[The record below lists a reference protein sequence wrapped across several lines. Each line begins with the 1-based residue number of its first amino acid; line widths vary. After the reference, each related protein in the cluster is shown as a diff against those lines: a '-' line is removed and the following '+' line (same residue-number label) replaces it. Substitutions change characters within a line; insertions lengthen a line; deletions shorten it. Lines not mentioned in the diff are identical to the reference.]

1 MRRWENLVEGYL
13 RYCEVQGLSEGTR
26 RSREAELARLGRW
39 LRRRRP
45 RPTLE
50 QVDTDMVVAYLRS
63 RSAFRAKST
72 IAGTTSHVRMMGE
85 YLVREGIWKSNP
97 LRWLRGPKMNNRSRL
112 PRRISKEHLKALW
125 EEAVKKREGFAR
137 AQVMA
142 ILAVLY
148 GTGIRRGELERL
160 DVSDWSRDEGTLL
173 VDGRKTGEE
182 RKSAVPGSVARCLE
196 AYLPHRHNVLEK
208 AGRLEEAALFL
219 NRKGLR
225 LSGER
230 VGVMIHGLAR
240 RAGVP
245 LVSVHQFR
253 HTCASDLIEEGLTL
267 PQVQQVLGHKA
278 ITSTMWYLSLSDP
291 DLRRAILKHPL
302 NEILA
307 EESGGV
313 EAKLVATAV
322 AASES
327 PVEAAV
333 SESGGGHG

>member
-1 MRRWENLVEGYL
+1 MRRWESLVDGFL
-13 RYCEVQGLSEGTR
+13 RTCEVQGLSEATR
-26 RSREAELARLGRW
+26 RAREAELARMGRW

-50 QVDTDMVVAYLRS
+50 QVDTDMVVAYLTS

-97 LRWLRGPKMNNRSRL
+97 LRWLRGPKMDNRSRL
-112 PRRISKEHLKALW
+112 PRRIGKDHLKALW
-125 EEAVKKREGFAR
+125 DEAVKKREGFGR

-160 DVSDWSRDEGTLL
+160 DVADWSRDEGTLL

-182 RKSAVPGSVARCLE
+182 RKSAVPESVARCLE

-219 NRKGLR
+219 NHKGLR

-230 VGVMIHGLAR
+230 VGVTIHGLAR

-253 HTCASDLIEEGLTL
+253 HTCASDLIEEGCTL
-267 PQVQQVLGHKA
+267 PQVQQVLGHRA
-278 ITSTMWYLSLSDP
+278 ITSTMWYLSISDP
-291 DLRRAILKHPL
+291 DLRRAIQKHPL
-302 NEILA
+302 NEILRG
-307 EESGGV
+307 ESRGGECRFV
-313 EAKLVATAV
+313 AMAGAASAGLVGTAV
-322 AASES
+322 AET
-327 PVEAAV
+327 
-333 SESGGGHG
+333 GGCRG